1 MESTVEAEER
11 KLNLEIILK
20 SRIVNLCVTTSSA
33 EIHSIIFSRNKLL
46 QQAILF
52 CHIKTE

>member
-33 EIHSIIFSRNKLL
+33 EIHSRIFSRNKLL